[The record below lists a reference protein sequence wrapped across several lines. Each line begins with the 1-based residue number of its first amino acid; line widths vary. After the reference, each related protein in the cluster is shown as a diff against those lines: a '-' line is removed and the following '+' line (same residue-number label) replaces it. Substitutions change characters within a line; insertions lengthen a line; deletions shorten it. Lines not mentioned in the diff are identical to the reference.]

1 MPDRGIQRM
10 VIIGATGSGKTTLG
24 KRVAEKLR
32 LPLVDL
38 DELHWLPGWKVRL
51 PDEFHDLVEE
61 AAAGTEWV
69 VCGNYSVVRDAVWPR
84 AEAIVWLDYPFF
96 LVFRRLISRTLRRIH
111 DRKEVC
117 NGNVE
122 TWSQV
127 FSKDS
132 IIAWLFRSYWR
143 RREAYQKVFRD
154 PGLYPGARYIRLK
167 SPQEAEAWF
176 NSIKPAPAEVSVEST
191 DKQEEPIPT
200 KASA

>member
-167 SPQEAEAWF
+167 SPAEAEAWF
-176 NSIKPAPAEVSVEST
+176 NSLKPVLAELATEGV
-191 DKQEEPIPT
+191 DKQEEQIPT